1 LAQIVLAFSV
11 AMLAQ
16 RSPSSRNLQLHELAP
31 STKVGAYVV
40 EAVRA
45 RLPHLVCYRAAHVV
59 TGRLVA
65 LEVLRPLPGAP
76 PLGDQRQQLAALGR
90 LRHAHVAELLE
101 HGELAD
107 RRPFVV
113 VEWVDGRSLQTLL
126 ETRRALTLEETLV
139 LGDEIAAGLMAA
151 HALGLAH
158 GELHARNVGLIAHG
172 ARHSV
177 KLVNFGLARVSGL
190 KPAPEPREID
200 GGDVRA
206 DIYALGA
213 LVYQMVTGMRPTA
226 DPSPPSLYADV
237 PRGFDEVVLRAL
249 RSVPA
254 RRWSSVEAM
263 MSDLHA
269 CASGSDLVAELH
281 VQAFIDPS
289 VQQLDLAALDDVEA
303 ALQLAQRWLE
313 QQNVA
318 LVLGGAGAVIAT
330 ARIPRALDAQR
341 AARAGWV
348 KLASA
353 VQTRVEQRPNKHP
366 AVRVRAQIRI
376 EG

>member
-1 LAQIVLAFSV
+1 
-11 AMLAQ
+11 MLAQ
-16 RSPSSRNLQLHELAP
+16 RFSSPRNLQLHELEAGTRV
-31 STKVGAYVV
+31 SAYVV

-45 RLPHLVCYRAAHVV
+45 RLPHLVVYRAAHVV
-59 TGRLVA
+59 TGRMVA
-65 LEVLRPLPGAP
+65 IEVLRPLPGAP
-76 PLGDQRQQLAALGR
+76 LPSEQRRQLAALIR

-107 RRPFVV
+107 GRLFVV
-113 VEWVDGRSLQTLL
+113 LEWVAGRSLQTLL
-126 ETRRALTLEETLV
+126 ELRRAFTLEETLAI
-139 LGDEIAAGLMAA
+139 GDEIAAALQQA
-151 HALGLAH
+151 HALGITH
-158 GELHARNVGLIAHG
+158 GELHARNVGLIARGEQH
-172 ARHSV
+172 RV
-177 KLVNFGLARVSGL
+177 KLVNFGMARLAGL
-190 KPAPEPREID
+190 KPAPGQHAFDSE
-200 GGDVRA
+200 DVRA

-281 VQAFIDPS
+281 VQAFIDPD

-303 ALQLAQRWLE
+303 ALQLAQHWLE

-353 VQTRVEQRPNKHP
+353 VQARVEQRPNKHP
-366 AVRVRAQIRI
+366 AVRVRAHIKI
-376 EG
+376 AS